1 MLTVN
6 LEELEC
12 DATAANGLRDVIPQL
27 QAAKRIVVICGAG
40 ISTSVGIP
48 DFRSSGGLFSSN
60 GNGNVKGKGKAQDLF
75 HIRSLTVS
83 HSLVH
88 QLIIV
93 FELVTSP
100 PCSSE

>member
-6 LEELEC
+6 LE
-12 DATAANGLRDVIPQL
+12 DVSRDTGAANGLRDAICQL

-48 DFRSSGGLFSSN
+48 DFRSSGGLFSSDVN
-60 GNGNVKGKGKAQDLF
+60 GKGKGKAQDLF

-83 HSLVH
+83 HLLVR
-88 QLIIV
+88 QLISV
-93 FELVTSP
+93 VELVTSP
-100 PCSSE
+100 PRSPE

>member
-6 LEELEC
+6 LE
-12 DATAANGLRDVIPQL
+12 DINSDTSAADGLRDVIYQL

-60 GNGNVKGKGKAQDLF
+60 GNGKGKGKAQDLF

-83 HSLVH
+83 HLCRTRADDSLRACY
-88 QLIIV
+88 QPTTL
-93 FELVTSP
+93 F
-100 PCSSE
+100 

>member
-6 LEELEC
+6 LEDITC
-12 DATAANGLRDVIPQL
+12 DTSAADGLRDVIYQL

-48 DFRSSGGLFSSN
+48 DFRSSAGLFSSN
-60 GNGNVKGKGKAQDLF
+60 GSGKEKGKAQDLF

-83 HSLVH
+83 PPVNTSADNSLRACYRPTT
-88 QLIIV
+88 L
-93 FELVTSP
+93 F
-100 PCSSE
+100 

>member
-6 LEELEC
+6 LE
-12 DATAANGLRDVIPQL
+12 DIIRDTSAADGLRDAIYQL
-27 QAAKRIVVICGAG
+27 QTAKRIVVICGAG

-60 GNGNVKGKGKAQDLF
+60 GNGKGKGKAQDLF

-83 HSLVH
+83 YLVI
-88 QLIIV
+88 L
-93 FELVTSP
+93 
-100 PCSSE
+100 

>member
-6 LEELEC
+6 LE
-12 DATAANGLRDVIPQL
+12 DINWDTSAANGLRDVIYQL

-60 GNGNVKGKGKAQDLF
+60 GNGKGKGKAQDLF

-83 HSLVH
+83 HLVTLE
-88 QLIIV
+88 LIVV
-93 FELVTSP
+93 FELVTGPPRSP
-100 PCSSE
+100 E

>member
-6 LEELEC
+6 LEEINC
-12 DATAANGLRDVIPQL
+12 DTTAANGLRDVIYQL

-60 GNGNVKGKGKAQDLF
+60 TKGKGKAQDLF

-83 HSLVH
+83 H
-88 QLIIV
+88 LIVRELMIV

-100 PCSSE
+100 PRSVE